1 MFLDYHIN
9 MPKLNTFGGKGK
21 IKTQGDTL
29 KAKESGA
36 NAEVMPRPL
45 N

>member
-1 MFLDYHIN
+1 M
-9 MPKLNTFGGKGK
+9 KLSEKKGK

-36 NAEVMPRPL
+36 ECRGDA
-45 N
+45 